1 MRLGFIG
8 VGNIG
13 TPMCRHL
20 MEAGHEV
27 LVYDV
32 HASNLARMV
41 SLGAEAAAS
50 PRAVAQACNVVFSSL
65 PGPREIEQ
73 VALGADGII
82 AAARPRLIYVDLSIN
97 APSVAQ
103 RICATLAAQGV
114 TMLDAPVSG
123 GVVGAERGTLAIMVG
138 GDAQAFATCKPLL
151 QHIGA
156 QVFHVGAIG
165 SGYVVK
171 LVNNMLAFV
180 NATAAYEGMLLGV
193 KAGVDPQMIYDI
205 VQASIDVLPTLK
217 GGDSLDWRRTSATE
231 REDVACRVHITL
243 MRDAAAG
250 TSPRSYSQCSQST
263 RAGACATGRARDTGK
278 PFVAV
283 NTGTSKPRGFVRQL
297 ASDEAPGGVRR

>member
-20 MEAGHEV
+20 VEAGHEV

-32 HASNLARMV
+32 HSSNLARMV
-41 SLGAEAAAS
+41 SLGAEAAES
-50 PRAVAQACNVVFSSL
+50 PRAVAQVCNVVFSSL

-73 VALGADGII
+73 VALGANGII
-82 AAARPRLIYVDLSIN
+82 AAARPGLIYIDLSTN
-97 APSVAQ
+97 SPSVAQ

-123 GVVGAERGTLAIMVG
+123 GVVGAERGTLAVMVG
-138 GDAQAFATCKPLL
+138 GDAQAFALCKPLL

-156 QVFHVGAIG
+156 QVFHVGAVG
-165 SGYVVK
+165 SGCVVK

-205 VQASIDVLPTLK
+205 VQASSGESWAMKAFPDKIFAGDFTPGFMIDLAHKDLRLALELGDELSVPLMMGSVCINFLREARANGR
-217 GGDSLDWRRTSATE
+217 GGDDL
-231 REDVACRVHITL
+231 CGL
-243 MRDAAAG
+243 MRLMEEHLHM
-250 TSPRSYSQCSQST
+250 
-263 RAGACATGRARDTGK
+263 
-278 PFVAV
+278 AV
-283 NTGTSKPRGFVRQL
+283 RVPPSMT
-297 ASDEAPGGVRR
+297 

>member
-20 MEAGHEV
+20 IEAGHEV

-82 AAARPRLIYVDLSIN
+82 AAARHGLIYVDLSTN

-165 SGYVVK
+165 SGCVVK

-205 VQASIDVLPTLK
+205 VQASSGASWAMQAFPDKIFAGDFTPGFMIDLAHKDLRLALELGDELSVPLMMGSVCINFLREARANGQ
-217 GGDSLDWRRTSATE
+217 GGDDL
-231 REDVACRVHITL
+231 CGL
-243 MRDAAAG
+243 MRLMEEHLNM
-250 TSPRSYSQCSQST
+250 
-263 RAGACATGRARDTGK
+263 
-278 PFVAV
+278 AV
-283 NTGTSKPRGFVRQL
+283 RVPPSMT
-297 ASDEAPGGVRR
+297 